1 MTLNDVTVF
10 ENQSYFYTATLG
22 SKAQTALSVTL
33 ANNVVINFAVGATT
47 GSSVVQNAQG
57 DDPYIDG
64 SVTTVGIKSFSGGNF
79 EALNITDSATVTIN
93 DTIDTTKV
101 TLGEFIYKPGIVVT
115 ILASVS
121 NAVTET
127 DLVITL
133 SNGATATIAVG
144 QTTGGA
150 KFTPLD
156 NAVVTIVTTT
166 GGDFEKLDITDT
178 SIPFSQ
184 SGRSQGFWGSH
195 TEAWDGITTVTN
207 NAKYAKLVGTDLS
220 AAEVNPLGN
229 GDVLMGDIN
238 RDGSITGNEVGLLV
252 TNAVAKSILNSA
264 VGGDNR
270 VAMLKQAIAGQLNI
284 NNQDVNPGKAWG
296 TSQTGDKLAG
306 DLITEAVQWL
316 KSYGGVAL
324 SDGILNTTDYN
335 TSTGKFFTAL
345 TTAEANSFWN
355 TSRDVDGTLA
365 NIQATGAGLK
375 NVLEAF
381 DTNKLV
387 TSANGDL
394 IAWNANQTNPE
405 HVVTV
410 VGVTSNSAD
419 AFWALAKFNMV
430 VGLT

>member
-1 MTLNDVTVF
+1 MTVL
-10 ENQSYFYTATLG
+10 ENGTITYTA
-22 SKAQTALSVTL
+22 SVNNAPKSAFSVTL
-33 ANNVVINFAVGATT
+33 SNGVVINFAANSLLGA
-47 GSSVVQNAQG
+47 SAPQPAQG
-57 DDPYIDG
+57 DDPYQDG
-64 SVTTVGIKSFSGGNF
+64 STATVTIASTSANNY
-79 EALNITDSATVTIN
+79 EALNILDTATVTIN

-101 TLGEFIYKPGIVVT
+101 TLGEFIYKPGIAVT

-144 QTTGGA
+144 QTTGEA

-306 DLITEAVQWL
+306 DMITEAVQWL
-316 KSYGGVAL
+316 KSYGGAAL

-335 TSTGKFFTAL
+335 TSKGKFFTDL

-394 IAWNANQTNPE
+394 IAWNANQTDPE
-405 HVVTV
+405 HIVTV